1 MTKNIHD
8 VAYELQK
15 AIAEN
20 EDFKTLKRATQQFK
34 PMRLQRTYLM
44 SSVQCNLAYNKN
56 DARPR
61 NH

>member
-20 EDFKTLKRATQQFK
+20 EDFKTLKESYAAVQADLCFK
-34 PMRLQRTYLM
+34 ELIR
-44 SSVQCNLAYNKN
+44 
-56 DARPR
+56 
-61 NH
+61 